1 MSDVFE
7 AVFENVE
14 TGEKKTLEF
23 TLQQYIQA
31 RLWITTPHRESGTE
45 LQRWLLVS
53 NTNRQAAY
61 CAVKVW
67 REELHRKGAQ

>member
-1 MSDVFE
+1 MNDVFQAE
-7 AVFENVE
+7 FKNEE
-14 TGEKKTLEF
+14 TGEEKTLTF

-31 RLWITTPHRESGTE
+31 RLWITVPGTESGIE
-45 LQRWLLVS
+45 LQRWLLES

-67 REELHRKGAQ
+67 REELRRKGAH